1 MFGVATSVQTPAQH
15 MEVLSRLM
23 VRAHC
28 ESHQGTVPEDFQ
40 RLSEEAN
47 YVKGLGSPALE
58 EFLKLA
64 DSHHVLVRVMTIL
77 QSAARVLKQNHMGLW
92 CEGYLAR
99 DQARILHSVEVLSA
113 VCNAL
118 ESCGCH
124 ATVIKSLDHW
134 PDLGSDLDLYTT
146 APQPAVNQ
154 VLEHEFGA
162 RAVERSWG
170 DRLANKWNYRVPGLP
185 ELIEIHVQYLGQ
197 TGEHAEMARRVV
209 QRRVRKQVGGF
220 EFHVPAPEE
229 RIIIS
234 TLQRVYRHFYYR
246 LCDMIDVATLMQK
259 EAVDFAELR
268 RAANLAGI
276 WPGVST
282 FLFLIQRY
290 LATYGGDLRLP
301 HSVLEAAHARGIGV
315 QFSEGFLRVSK
326 VTGAELY
333 ASQLLQAGKHRDVRA
348 LVRLPLLPPLAIS
361 AAVAHSVTGN
371 DKGIW

>member
-1 MFGVATSVQTPAQH
+1 MSEIEEDRGGIVFGVATSVQTPAQH

-229 RIIIS
+229 RIII
-234 TLQRVYRHFYYR
+234 
-246 LCDMIDVATLMQK
+246 
-259 EAVDFAELR
+259 
-268 RAANLAGI
+268 
-276 WPGVST
+276 
-282 FLFLIQRY
+282 
-290 LATYGGDLRLP
+290 
-301 HSVLEAAHARGIGV
+301 
-315 QFSEGFLRVSK
+315 
-326 VTGAELY
+326 
-333 ASQLLQAGKHRDVRA
+333 
-348 LVRLPLLPPLAIS
+348 
-361 AAVAHSVTGN
+361 
-371 DKGIW
+371 

>member
-1 MFGVATSVQTPAQH
+1 

-28 ESHQGTVPEDFQ
+28 ESHQGTVPQDFQ
-40 RLSEEAN
+40 RLSEDAN
-47 YVKGLGSPALE
+47 YVNGLGSPALE

-64 DSHHVLVRVMTIL
+64 DSHHVLVRGMTIL
-77 QSAARVLKQNHMGLW
+77 QSAATVLKQNHMALW
-92 CEGYLAR
+92 CEGNLAR
-99 DQARILHSVEVLSA
+99 ERAIIQHSVEVLSA
-113 VCNAL
+113 VCKAL
-118 ESCGCH
+118 ESRGCH

-154 VLEHEFGA
+154 VLENEFGA

-220 EFHVPAPEE
+220 EFQLPAPEE

-246 LCDMIDVATLMQK
+246 LCDMIDLATLMQK

-268 RAANLAGI
+268 QAADLAGI
-276 WPGVST
+276 
-282 FLFLIQRY
+282 
-290 LATYGGDLRLP
+290 
-301 HSVLEAAHARGIGV
+301 
-315 QFSEGFLRVSK
+315 
-326 VTGAELY
+326 
-333 ASQLLQAGKHRDVRA
+333 
-348 LVRLPLLPPLAIS
+348 
-361 AAVAHSVTGN
+361 
-371 DKGIW
+371 